1 MTACCQLRFNLQV
14 LTAQILCLT
23 WPSKRPTD
31 SAHTMTIRSLQTRR
45 RRLSQC
51 LRGLGLMAS
60 MTLVVLVLVLGM
72 LFPRDVAAL
81 EGDAAAPPARVGQLS
96 LIFSNVRMRVDR
108 VSAWEQA
115 ALNTPVTTGA
125 ALATGIPGRT
135 EVHLGSTAL
144 RLGQESQVVWTEVN
158 DSKLH
163 IEIIDGLFA
172 LRVRALAQG
181 ERVLLTAGGVTV
193 QVLQPGSYRFRHV
206 AQRARLRVWV
216 LEGQARVSFSVAFN
230 QQDITLGPQQQVQLD
245 RGVASELA
253 ASASE
258 DHASFHEFADGR
270 DKRSEISL
278 SLQHVAAE
286 MTGAEALD
294 GHGNWRDEAGY
305 GAVWFPQTLP
315 ADWAPYR
322 FGRWRW
328 IAPWGWTWIDDA
340 PWGFAPSH
348 YGRWLFTGGRWGWVP
363 GQAVAANAPLRPV
376 YAPALVGFYGNPT
389 SAAWTA
395 AGAPTPVVGWY
406 PLAPGEVYWPAYSA
420 QLPYVRALNAANVSD
435 MSQIQALPAASAKG
449 PAHRFSRTA
458 FAASAMPF
466 AAFSRMQD
474 VASNAIVLQPAA
486 LAQAPLS
493 GRGLPPPPPPPQ
505 QPIQTPGPTRT
516 R

>member
-1 MTACCQLRFNLQV
+1 MTACCQLGLNLQV
-14 LTAQILCLT
+14 LTAQILWLHLARP
-23 WPSKRPTD
+23 PSTD
-31 SAHTMTIRSLQTRR
+31 SAHTMTSRSFQTLRR
-45 RRLSQC
+45 RAAQC
-51 LRGLGLMAS
+51 LRGLGLLTSLA
-60 MTLVVLVLVLGM
+60 LVVLVLGL
-72 LFPRDVAAL
+72 LFPREVAAL
-81 EGDAAAPPARVGQLS
+81 EGDAPPPPARVGQLS

-115 ALNTPVTTGA
+115 VLNTPITTNA

-135 EVHLGSTAL
+135 EVHVGGTAL

-158 DSKLH
+158 DTRLH
-163 IEIIDGLFA
+163 IEMIDGLFA
-172 LRVRALAQG
+172 LRVRVLAPG

-216 LEGQARVSFSVAFN
+216 LEGQARVSFN
-230 QQDITLGPQQQVQLD
+230 QQDISLGPQQQVQVD
-245 RGVASELA
+245 AAVASELA

-258 DHASFHEFADGR
+258 DHASFHEFANGR

-278 SLQHVAAE
+278 SLQHVVAE

-294 GHGNWRDEAGY
+294 GQGNWRDEAGY
-305 GAVWFPQTLP
+305 GAVWFPHTLP
-315 ADWAPYR
+315 TDWAPYR

-363 GQAVAANAPLRPV
+363 GQTAAANAAQRPV
-376 YAPALVGFYGNPT
+376 YAPALVGFYGNST
-389 SAAWTA
+389 GAAWTA
-395 AGAPTPVVGWY
+395 AGASTPVVGWY
-406 PLAPGEVYWPAYSA
+406 PLAPGEVYWPAYST

-435 MSQIQALPAASAKG
+435 MSQIQALPAANAKG

-474 VASNAIVLQPAA
+474 VASNATLLSPAA

-493 GRGLPPPPPPPQ
+493 GRGLPPPAPPPTQAPA
-505 QPIQTPGPTRT
+505 PTRT